1 MSPSVVLDV
10 KDRSQNHTVTFGKGS
25 NMQKAKDAGKP
36 NNEQQSA
43 LDQQRTHEQLSQKRK
58 IDVDHPGNDIQY

>member
-1 MSPSVVLDV
+1 MSPSVVLNV

-25 NMQKAKDAGKP
+25 KYAEDAGKP
-36 NNEQQSA
+36 KNEQQSA